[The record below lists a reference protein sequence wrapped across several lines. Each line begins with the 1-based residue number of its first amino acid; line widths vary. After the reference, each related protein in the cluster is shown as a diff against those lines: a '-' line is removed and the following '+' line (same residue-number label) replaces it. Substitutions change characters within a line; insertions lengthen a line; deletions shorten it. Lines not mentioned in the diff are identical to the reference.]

1 MTHPA
6 HCLIGANSTIAKTLI
21 KTLLAKGDRVHLIA
35 RQENGLEDFISHE
48 NVTFATADV
57 TDHGALKQ
65 AIQGNDFSYE
75 SLVYFPGSI
84 VLKGLKAIKNEDV
97 DSHFSINTKGA
108 LFAAQFAEQKLKSAN
123 GSVVFISSVAAQKG
137 FMKHALISM
146 CKAALEGLT
155 VALAKELSP
164 HIRVNCIAPSLTK
177 TALSESLVS
186 APAVAK
192 ALGDA
197 HAMKRLGEAT
207 DIASAIEFLISQQS
221 SWITGQMIPVDG
233 GRSTLD

>member
-1 MTHPA
+1 MTQSA
-6 HCLIGANSTIAKTLI
+6 HCLVGANSTISKTLI
-21 KTLLAKGDRVHLIA
+21 KTLLVKGERIHLIA
-35 RQENGLEDFISHE
+35 RQENGLEDFTSHE
-48 NVTFATADV
+48 NVTFTTADV
-57 TDHGALKQ
+57 TDLDTLQH
-65 AIQGNDFSYE
+65 AIQGNDFSYQ
-75 SLVYFPGSI
+75 SLVYFPGTI
-84 VLKGLKAIKNEDV
+84 ALRALKAIRNEDV
-97 DSHFSINTKGA
+97 NTHFAINTKGA

-137 FMKHALISM
+137 FMKHSLISM

-155 VALAKELSP
+155 VSLAKELSP
-164 HIRVNCIAPSLTK
+164 HVRVNCIAPSLIK

-197 HAMKRLGEAT
+197 HAMKRLGDPE
-207 DIASAIEFLISQQS
+207 DIASAIEFLISPQS
-221 SWITGQMIPVDG
+221 SWVTGQIIPVDG

>member
-1 MTHPA
+1 
-6 HCLIGANSTIAKTLI
+6 
-21 KTLLAKGDRVHLIA
+21 
-35 RQENGLEDFISHE
+35 
-48 NVTFATADV
+48 
-57 TDHGALKQ
+57 
-65 AIQGNDFSYE
+65 
-75 SLVYFPGSI
+75 
-84 VLKGLKAIKNEDV
+84 
-97 DSHFSINTKGA
+97 
-108 LFAAQFAEQKLKSAN
+108 
-123 GSVVFISSVAAQKG
+123 
-137 FMKHALISM
+137 MKHALIST

-164 HIRVNCIAPSLTK
+164 HIRVSCIAPSLTK

-207 DIASAIEFLISQQS
+207 DIASAIEFLISQKS
-221 SWITGQMIPVDG
+221 SWITGQIIPVDG